1 MALHFFHSILMSYY
15 EKWSVN
21 LKTFSKQSSKN
32 GYIDWNYSILF
43 STGLRGLHSF
53 SSQLKPCFEQNFRAV
68 KFYLELSRNLNGR
81 VSMKHV
87 LACHITRTL
96 SRYEL
101 FNYYKLNYVLKK
113 VDWNPSQRM
122 WGAYRYKTP
131 VSCTSTATSAP
142 NNSRFQSGK
151 TTNYTGWLDRSTN
164 DVVPGLLFLINSTYV
179 LLCEQQIEV
188 SSWRPLNRKRR
199 KCVTDE

>member
-1 MALHFFHSILMSYY
+1 MALHFFHSILMSCY

-43 STGLRGLHSF
+43 STGLHGF
-53 SSQLKPCFEQNFRAV
+53 SSQLRAIL
-68 KFYLELSRNLNGR
+68 KTQFPRCKTLLRTLKNSERL
-81 VSMKHV
+81 SMKHV
-87 LACHITRTL
+87 LACHITRTW

-101 FNYYKLNYVLKK
+101 VNYYKLNYVFKK

-131 VSCTSTATSAP
+131 VSCTSTATSVFTNP
-142 NNSRFQSGK
+142 RFQSGK
-151 TTNYTGWLDRSTN
+151 TIKYTGWLDRSIKSVAT
-164 DVVPGLLFLINSTYV
+164 GLLLLINSTYA
-179 LLCEQQIEV
+179 LL
-188 SSWRPLNRKRR
+188 RKR
-199 KCVTDE
+199 

>member
-1 MALHFFHSILMSYY
+1 MALHFFHSILMSCY

-32 GYIDWNYSILF
+32 THIDLNYSILF
-43 STGLRGLHSF
+43 STGLHGF
-53 SSQLKPCFEQNFRAV
+53 SSQLKQCFKHNFRAV
-68 KFYLELSRNLNGR
+68 KLYLELSRTLNGR

-87 LACHITRTL
+87 LACHITRTW

-101 FNYYKLNYVLKK
+101 VNYYKLNYVFKK

-131 VSCTSTATSAP
+131 VSCASTATSAL
-142 NNSRFQSGK
+142 NNSRIQSGK
-151 TTNYTGWLDRSTN
+151 TIKYTGWVDRSTN
-164 DVVPGLLFLINSTYV
+164 DMVTGLLFLINSTYA

-188 SSWRPLNRKRR
+188 SSRRPLNRKKR